1 MVLHIYMIYI
11 HIICMTND
19 LTFDFLPCCKI
30 LIFTVLLGT
39 FLCFGYLKRKT
50 LSKI

>member
-1 MVLHIYMIYI
+1 MWHIYAY
-11 HIICMTND
+11 MTND

-30 LIFTVLLGT
+30 FIFIVLVGT

-50 LSKI
+50 LSKIKV